1 MRFLPGG
8 PDILNDLVAA
18 QEKGQTIFVC
28 GAGVSATAGL
38 PLFRGLV
45 EGVYAYLREDWRL

>member
-8 PDILNDLVAA
+8 PDIPSDLVAA
-18 QEKGQTIFVC
+18 QEMGQTLFVC
-28 GAGVSATAGL
+28 EAGVSRTAGL

-45 EGVYAYLREDWRL
+45 EGV

>member
-1 MRFLPGG
+1 MRFRPAG
-8 PDILNDLVAA
+8 PDVPTELVAA

-28 GAGVSATAGL
+28 GAGVSRGAGL

-45 EGVYAYLREDWRL
+45 EGVGELDK